1 MKRPSRDVSIFS
13 MSALDVLAMAT
24 GTFVLLVV
32 ILMPYYRMTVDAN
45 AAMNDVLAQT
55 EEQVAEMEALQAAAA
70 ADRAATEQKI
80 AEAEEILRAAAE
92 LRAAAVS
99 LRQEADAADGRSGSE
114 RRRIDDLQAQI
125 DQRIIKELDLVFVM
139 DTTAS
144 MGEVIRELR
153 ESVAGIVRIL
163 ERLVPSLRVGVVTYR
178 DRELP
183 GRVVQSFPLTP
194 TDTALDRI
202 QGFMAGLRASRVG
215 GITVHEDLDLGLQ
228 EALRMRFRPTA
239 KQTII
244 VIGDAAAH
252 VPEQAYTLRIANQ
265 YANSGPR
272 RAISTLFVPTRSYLM
287 GGRGGREFFQELA
300 RAGGGS
306 FNQHSGQLIEGVLLS
321 VLED

>member
-1 MKRPSRDVSIFS
+1 MKRPSREVSIFS

-24 GTFVLLVV
+24 GTFVLLMV

-45 AAMNDVLAQT
+45 AAMNDMLAATEAQT
-55 EEQVAEMEALQAAAA
+55 AEAEALERAAA
-70 ADRAATEQKI
+70 ADRAATEEKI

-99 LRQEADAADGRSGSE
+99 LRQEADAADGRSGSD
-114 RRRIDDLQAQI
+114 RRRVAELRAQI
-125 DQRIIKELDLVFVM
+125 EQRIINELDLVFVI

-144 MGEVIRELR
+144 MGEVLR
-153 ESVAGIVRIL
+153 QLAGSMAGIVRIL

-183 GRVVQSFPLTP
+183 GRVIQSFPLTP
-194 TDTALDRI
+194 TGTSLDQI
-202 QGFMAGLRASRVG
+202 QRFVGGLRASRVG
-215 GITVHEDLDLGLQ
+215 GTTVHEDLDQGLA
-228 EALRMRFRPTA
+228 EALNMRFRPDA

-252 VPEQAYTLRIANQ
+252 RPEQAYTLRIANR
-265 YANSGPR
+265 YTNSGSR
-272 RAISTLFVPTRSYLM
+272 RSISTLFVPTRSYML
-287 GGRGGREFFQELA
+287 GGQGDREFFQDLA
-300 RAGGGS
+300 QAGGGT

>member
-1 MKRPSRDVSIFS
+1 MKRPSREVSIFS

-55 EEQVAEMEALQAAAA
+55 EQQTAEAEALAAAAA

-99 LRQEADAADGRSGSE
+99 LRQEADAADGRSGND
-114 RRRIDDLQAQI
+114 RRRIAELQSEI

-144 MGEVIRELR
+144 MGQVIRELR
-153 ESVAGIVRIL
+153 DSMAGIVRIL

-194 TDTALDRI
+194 TDSALDRI
-202 QGFMAGLRASRVG
+202 QGFMSGLRASPVG
-215 GITVHEDLDLGLQ
+215 GRSVHEDLDLGLE
-228 EALRMRFRPTA
+228 EALRMRFRPSA

-252 VPEQAYTLRIANQ
+252 RPQQAYTLRIANQ
-265 YANSGPR
+265 FATSGPR
-272 RAISTLFVPTRSYLM
+272 RGISTLFVPTMSFL
-287 GGRGGREFFQELA
+287 RGGDGDREFFQDLG
-300 RAGGGS
+300 RAGGGGY
-306 FNQHSGQLIEGVLLS
+306 NQHSGQLIEGVLLS